1 MLDLH
6 KRYPQWGFDRNLGY
20 GQAGHLADLEEH
32 GICPEHRKSFN
43 PIKKMV
49 EQDLVRQREAG
60 QMEIAGL

>member
-1 MLDLH
+1 
-6 KRYPQWGFDRNLGY
+6 
-20 GQAGHLADLEEH
+20 LEEH

-49 EQDLVRQREAG
+49 EQDLARQREAG